1 MLRGFYSTCILLFL
15 TLNLPSGS
23 VSSEYSAKSAPLVVQ
38 FRDNLL
44 TVRVNNLTLK
54 EVLKEISKQT
64 GIEIISYASTE
75 IPVSADF
82 SDHVSDEGIKRL
94 IRDFAFIFIYN
105 SPNSKDVRT
114 ALTKVLIYPK
124 TDKKLQKKE
133 ETQERAF
140 EQQISQSQEL
150 LENFQRDEIMDVLS
164 RPEDEN
170 TFDRLTEIFHKSE
183 DAGVRAMA
191 VDELGILRDERA
203 IDVLV
208 QAVIDTDS
216 MVRISAIHAL
226 GEIGNEWAVQVLTDA
241 LSDEND
247 HVKELAADVLRSLKE
262 RDPSYQ

>member
-1 MLRGFYSTCILLFL
+1 
-15 TLNLPSGS
+15 
-23 VSSEYSAKSAPLVVQ
+23 
-38 FRDNLL
+38 
-44 TVRVNNLTLK
+44 
-54 EVLKEISKQT
+54 
-64 GIEIISYASTE
+64 
-75 IPVSADF
+75 
-82 SDHVSDEGIKRL
+82 
-94 IRDFAFIFIYN
+94 
-105 SPNSKDVRT
+105 
-114 ALTKVLIYPK
+114 
-124 TDKKLQKKE
+124 
-133 ETQERAF
+133 
-140 EQQISQSQEL
+140 
-150 LENFQRDEIMDVLS
+150 
-164 RPEDEN
+164 PEDEN